1 MPPPSACGPTCAA
14 IGMDNNRVS
23 QLIKLAH
30 PDKHRNTEEANDA
43 TAWLLHVRD
52 TLAEGVKYG

>member
-14 IGMDNNRVS
+14 IGLDTNRIG

-30 PDKHRNTEEANDA
+30 PDKHDNVAEANDV
-43 TAWLLHVRD
+43 TAWLLNVRGA
-52 TLAEGVKYG
+52 LEEGVKNG